1 MTCCE
6 RTTSSNK
13 KKNKKTTILKKG
25 TNSRVQLKLM
35 CYEMNGERWFLN
47 ISSGENCVLGLFHQ
61 RLNSSAC
68 GGVMDEVIKIM
79 KGTLKLLLSVP
90 HPF

>member
-1 MTCCE
+1 
-6 RTTSSNK
+6 
-13 KKNKKTTILKKG
+13 
-25 TNSRVQLKLM
+25 
-35 CYEMNGERWFLN
+35 MNGERWFLN

-61 RLNSSAC
+61 RLNSLAC